1 MEALGASP
9 RRDVNAL
16 RRPRVLVVDDD
27 PDIRLICATNLRL
40 DGFDV
45 IEAADGQEGLDCVY
59 GADPDLVLLDIC
71 MPVLDGFGL
80 AAAVR
85 HTERTRHVPLV
96 FLTGEATREVEERAY
111 AIGAAG
117 YFTKPFDPAAVSRF
131 VADILVGSRP
141 ASDATAY
148 PNSSS
153 NASVGA

>member
-1 MEALGASP
+1 MEAVDAPPIREPSEP
-9 RRDVNAL
+9 

-85 HTERTRHVPLV
+85 HTERTRDVPLV
-96 FLTGEATREVEERAY
+96 FLTGEASREIEERAF
-111 AIGAAG
+111 AVGAAG

-141 ASDATAY
+141 APDATA
-148 PNSSS
+148 
-153 NASVGA
+153 

>member
-1 MEALGASP
+1 MEALAASP
-9 RRDVNAL
+9 CRDGSAV

-27 PDIRLICATNLRL
+27 PDIRLICATNLTL

-45 IEAADGQEGLDCVY
+45 IEAADGQEGLDYVY
-59 GADPDLVLLDIC
+59 RTDPDLVLLDIT

-96 FLTGEATREVEERAY
+96 FLTGEATREAEERAF

-131 VADILVGSRP
+131 IADVLADSRAAP
-141 ASDATAY
+141 DAA
-148 PNSSS
+148 
-153 NASVGA
+153 A